1 MSFIRDNDRSEHA
14 SVVAKL
20 PNDQIEIATESF
32 DLMIVSF
39 YDERPLVERQHD
51 AVCPDLEAQN
61 TAEGVKGVSEKAN
74 NNIEKWHH
82 DFFQVAINQFSTKP
96 ASSDLTILV
105 RNRRLDLSSDA
116 WLVHPVAL
124 AEKGA
129 TPLLFRRSTKN
140 ENNIGSPITMDNNV
154 FKGDVGWGE
163 VLVDLSNNLG
173 DKRRSCFLKNVIEK
187 ASIPFDNDEDDF
199 DWKRAKGVE
208 VRESGVTGVM
218 LVFASLGPKSDEEY
232 G

>member
-1 MSFIRDNDRSEHA
+1 
-14 SVVAKL
+14 
-20 PNDQIEIATESF
+20 
-32 DLMIVSF
+32 
-39 YDERPLVERQHD
+39 
-51 AVCPDLEAQN
+51 
-61 TAEGVKGVSEKAN
+61 
-74 NNIEKWHH
+74 
-82 DFFQVAINQFSTKP
+82 
-96 ASSDLTILV
+96 
-105 RNRRLDLSSDA
+105 
-116 WLVHPVAL
+116 
-124 AEKGA
+124 
-129 TPLLFRRSTKN
+129 
-140 ENNIGSPITMDNNV
+140 MDNNV